1 MKVEGVVRADHQLC
15 VAETVHKMLERGL
28 VKDQG
33 VVEKLTRLFGGSM
46 SCSGTDRP
54 VVLCV
59 DHHLPVAVVH
69 RRHAGPA
76 GGGR

>member
-1 MKVEGVVRADHQLC
+1 
-15 VAETVHKMLERGL
+15 
-28 VKDQG
+28 
-33 VVEKLTRLFGGSM
+33 LTRLCGGSM